1 MSFIDVKFIK
11 QLKDMAQDVSQ
22 RKCKNRN
29 CFSQKTLLEWFNKK
43 IKIFRARSYDKKYQ
57 YERKHPI
64 N

>member
-22 RKCKNRN
+22 RKCKNWN

-43 IKIFRARSYDKKYQ
+43 IKSKYL
-57 YERKHPI
+57 ELDLMIKNI
-64 N
+64 NMKENIQ

>member
-1 MSFIDVKFIK
+1 MAFIDVKVIK

-43 IKIFRARSYDKKYQ
+43 IKSKYL
-57 YERKHPI
+57 ELDLMIKNI
-64 N
+64 NMKENIQ

>member
-11 QLKDMAQDVSQ
+11 QLKDMAEDVSQ

-43 IKIFRARSYDKKYQ
+43 IKSKYL
-57 YERKHPI
+57 ELDLMIKNI
-64 N
+64 NMKENIQ

>member
-29 CFSQKTLLEWFNKK
+29 CFSQKTLLERFNKK
-43 IKIFRARSYDKKYQ
+43 IKSKYL
-57 YERKHPI
+57 ELDLMIKNI
-64 N
+64 NMKENIQ

>member
-43 IKIFRARSYDKKYQ
+43 IKSKYL
-57 YERKHPI
+57 ELDLMIKNI
-64 N
+64 NMKENIQ